1 MFDIGFPE
9 LMLVAVVMLL
19 VLGPERLPEALRT
32 AGLWFGRL
40 QRNFQNVKTEIERE
54 IGMDEIRR
62 QLHNESVMAEMRKL
76 EQDLKA
82 SSDPRFPGT
91 GDMSSTRPGDA
102 LGPNDDLPDLAD
114 SPEEADAAARN
125 ALTPHHEEQD
135 DAHSD
140 QHSDPQP
147 DPQAD
152 EQLADHAYDD
162 TAHQDPEHELTAA
175 ETSKLTKPTR
185 TAGDEQHT

>member
-82 SSDPRFPGT
+82 NSDPRFPGT
-91 GDMSSTRPGDA
+91 GDMNSMLPEDSHNPAQNADRDA
-102 LGPNDDLPDLAD
+102 DREIDQDLAD
-114 SPEEADAAARN
+114 APEEDDAAARN
-125 ALTPHHEEQD
+125 AMTPHGED
-135 DAHSD
+135 VS
-140 QHSDPQP
+140 
-147 DPQAD
+147 
-152 EQLADHAYDD
+152 YDD
-162 TAHQDPEHELTAA
+162 EAHHDPEPALTESAIA
-175 ETSKLTKPTR
+175 KPTE
-185 TAGDEQHT
+185 TAGDEQRT